1 MSFISVFDVLGPNMI
16 GPSSSHTAGA
26 AVIAYLAHK
35 MIAPPLK
42 KADFTLY
49 GSFAKTY
56 HGHGTDRALLG
67 GIMGFSTDDTRIRD
81 WHEKVYRC
89 NEQKNESLDLAGD
102 YCKTGGVQ
110 VDITGTEN
118 AAWAIKGKVAE
129 RSNGQCIIGLTPGKY
144 TIEFTAVDG
153 KTKPADQE
161 VTVVEGEVTTATGA
175 YT

>member
-1 MSFISVFDVLGPNMI
+1 MIELLREDAMCPALEILSHEALGQGSRLVLQKKGNMDVAFNTQAATKFCQIRDIYEDPNEWQFWLQT
-16 GPSSSHTAGA
+16 G
-26 AVIAYLAHK
+26 Y
-35 MIAPPLK
+35 
-42 KADFTLY
+42 
-49 GSFAKTY
+49 
-56 HGHGTDRALLG
+56 
-67 GIMGFSTDDTRIRD
+67 DTRIRD

-110 VDITGTEN
+110 VNITGTEN